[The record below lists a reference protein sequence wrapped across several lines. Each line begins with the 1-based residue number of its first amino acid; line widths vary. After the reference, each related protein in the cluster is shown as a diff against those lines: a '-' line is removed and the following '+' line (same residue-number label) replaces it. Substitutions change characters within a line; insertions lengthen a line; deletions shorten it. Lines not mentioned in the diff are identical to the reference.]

1 MACICRALARQKDRR
16 EEEQKE
22 GRDRGKKKGRKEKE
36 EKVGHISFFLSQERF
51 MLGTPP
57 ASWTWG
63 VSHTLTCKQV
73 ITEEPPRI
81 ARLFCCSRSEVVP
94 MPNTPIKQYFCS

>member
-16 EEEQKE
+16 EEGQKE
-22 GRDRGKKKGRKEKE
+22 GKDREEGRKKE
-36 EKVGHISFFLSQERF
+36 EKVGHISFLFISGRC

-73 ITEEPPRI
+73 KSPLGSL
-81 ARLFCCSRSEVVP
+81 LFCFSRSEVVP
-94 MPNTPIKQYFCS
+94 MSNTPIKQCFCS